1 MHGNEAKI
9 KWKSV
14 ITARRRRNPQDVLRQ
29 NIFLNTAGEA
39 TRIGCA
45 VQKASLMT
53 HLIIVVVVGSHGVGE
68 ANQQRP
74 PQRLAQQ
81 ANMETHCTPYTSR

>member
-9 KWKSV
+9 KWKSG
-14 ITARRRRNPQDVLRQ
+14 ITARRRMTLSTYFVVC
-29 NIFLNTAGEA
+29 LNTAGEA

-53 HLIIVVVVGSHGVGE
+53 HLFIVVVVGSRGSGE